1 MARGKDTPMSL
12 EMRRQL
18 TIQGNRDEMVRN
30 VTHFSKT
37 VSNKEL
43 VLDLE
48 EIREQMDQFIFRVPL
63 VAPDVR
69 IQRLDEAF
77 DDFDRPQALRD
88 AMRIAEEEKE
98 LYRKMKE
105 TDPDLL
111 SEGSKVLDVDRV
123 RQVYYSILQDQY
135 SKGCYTKLKKIN
147 SAIYPRTP

>member
-1 MARGKDTPMSL
+1 
-12 EMRRQL
+12 
-18 TIQGNRDEMVRN
+18 MVRN

-48 EIREQMDQFIFRVPL
+48 EIREQMDQFIYRVPL

-123 RQVYYSILQDQY
+123 RQVYYSIL
-135 SKGCYTKLKKIN
+135 
-147 SAIYPRTP
+147 